1 MKYFFEFKEEARKD
15 IIETAAWYRDK
26 RTDLD
31 KIFLLA
37 IEKAISRIK
46 NNPAAG
52 RKIYKAFREISLKKF
67 PYVIIYEIIFN
78 TIVIYQVFN
87 TWQNPKKKIKR
98 LKK

>member
-1 MKYFFEFKEEARKD
+1 MKYFFEFKEEARQE
-15 IIETAAWYRDK
+15 IIDAAAWYRDK
-26 RTDLD
+26 RTGLD

-37 IEKAISRIK
+37 IEEAISRIL

-52 RKIYKAFREISLKKF
+52 RKIYKTYREISLKKF
-67 PYVIIYEIIFN
+67 PYVIVYEIIFDSV
-78 TIVIYQVFN
+78 VIYQVFN